1 MEELLKQIGIEP
13 NLTKS
18 DEGSYIMDISDSTEY
33 GKIYSKLDRSDL
45 VQEEALSSQV
55 TYDTSSIQYT
65 ADKYI
70 ITLLADFKQDEYK
83 LTIRLRR

>member
-1 MEELLKQIGIEP
+1 MEELLKQIGIES

-83 LTIRLRR
+83 LTIRPRR